1 MKNFLNK
8 ALLHYRYG
16 GRWKLILPSAGSV
29 KKKKRKSSAIASE
42 KLSCD
47 REICFKESFR
57 TKEGKIFHLTLKM
70 GTVLSFSP
78 RERRPIYSTQ
88 HSSFGGN
95 STGTLSNSNSA
106 DFQLNNY
113 SYEQLNNVKNRENT
127 KPPNLQPVPNNN
139 ANNNNNLGGHHHH
152 HHQSHQQQLQHGGSL
167 VLLGQ
172 THINITNNGNNITT
186 IANNNGNSDTARILS
201 EKNALEKNLKKHS
214 LFINALSWKRL
225 AASHNKK
232 KQLDNNKNKAANLP
246 TAAFRK
252 YIVCTIIQFNEK
264 EKWGLRWK
272 EVKNEG
278 ISFIKI
284 LNLSFVYLECDWS

>member
-1 MKNFLNK
+1 
-8 ALLHYRYG
+8 
-16 GRWKLILPSAGSV
+16 
-29 KKKKRKSSAIASE
+29 
-42 KLSCD
+42 
-47 REICFKESFR
+47 
-57 TKEGKIFHLTLKM
+57 M

-88 HSSFGGN
+88 HSSFGGG

-127 KPPNLQPVPNNN
+127 KPPNLHTVPNNN
-139 ANNNNNLGGHHHH
+139 HSNNNLSNHN
-152 HHQSHQQQLQHGGSL
+152 GSI

-172 THINITNNGNNITT
+172 THINNTNHHHHHQIHNNGNNINT
-186 IANNNGNSDTARILS
+186 INGNIQDRADTARILS

-246 TAAFRK
+246 TATFRK
-252 YIVCTIIQFNEK
+252 
-264 EKWGLRWK
+264 
-272 EVKNEG
+272 
-278 ISFIKI
+278 
-284 LNLSFVYLECDWS
+284 

>member
-1 MKNFLNK
+1 
-8 ALLHYRYG
+8 
-16 GRWKLILPSAGSV
+16 
-29 KKKKRKSSAIASE
+29 
-42 KLSCD
+42 
-47 REICFKESFR
+47 
-57 TKEGKIFHLTLKM
+57 M

-88 HSSFGGN
+88 HSNFGGG

-127 KPPNLQPVPNNN
+127 KPPNLHSVPNNN
-139 ANNNNNLGGHHHH
+139 HSNNNLSNHN
-152 HHQSHQQQLQHGGSL
+152 GSL

-172 THINITNNGNNITT
+172 THINNTNHHHHHQIHNGNNINT
-186 IANNNGNSDTARILS
+186 INGNIQDRADTARILS

-246 TAAFRK
+246 TATFRK
-252 YIVCTIIQFNEK
+252 
-264 EKWGLRWK
+264 
-272 EVKNEG
+272 
-278 ISFIKI
+278 
-284 LNLSFVYLECDWS
+284 